1 MLGQSLGIITQNISK
16 NKEYKSEVQRMLK
29 LSQHSEE
36 DDTTIVVYFMLNGWL
51 AKTFVHLKKVFFS
64 LLFKREKIPC
74 TLKMIFQHFSVN
86 IDQVTLK
93 EYSRIQIGR

>member
-36 DDTTIVVYFMLNGWL
+36 DDTTIVVYFMLNVCCSAW
-51 AKTFVHLKKVFFS
+51 S
-64 LLFKREKIPC
+64 
-74 TLKMIFQHFSVN
+74 
-86 IDQVTLK
+86 
-93 EYSRIQIGR
+93 